1 MNKVLD
7 IVTSKGL
14 TYEQKVVAL
23 AHAAENSLE
32 VLEIPEKTRHYM
44 ETGAI
49 CDLDEGHAPYRPRY
63 IMPDYEA
70 AVKKGCEFLQLDP
83 PKDLDEVF
91 SSWRFCTAMCPPSP
105 VIPFILAAS
114 TA

>member
-32 VLEIPEKTRHYM
+32 VLDIPDRTRHYM

-49 CDLDEGHAPYRPRY
+49 CDLDEDMPRTGRD
-63 IMPDYEA
+63 IS
-70 AVKKGCEFLQLDP
+70 CRITRRL
-83 PKDLDEVF
+83 
-91 SSWRFCTAMCPPSP
+91 
-105 VIPFILAAS
+105 
-114 TA
+114 

>member
-63 IMPDYEA
+63 IMHSTSFFFNGAY
-70 AVKKGCEFLQLDP
+70 V
-83 PKDLDEVF
+83 
-91 SSWRFCTAMCPPSP
+91 SFCFGIIT
-105 VIPFILAAS
+105 L
-114 TA
+114 

>member
-32 VLEIPEKTRHYM
+32 VLEIPEISVTWTKAMRR
-44 ETGAI
+44 TGQDI
-49 CDLDEGHAPYRPRY
+49 SCRITKR
-63 IMPDYEA
+63 
-70 AVKKGCEFLQLDP
+70 
-83 PKDLDEVF
+83 
-91 SSWRFCTAMCPPSP
+91 R
-105 VIPFILAAS
+105 
-114 TA
+114 

>member
-44 ETGAI
+44 ETLSLI
-49 CDLDEGHAPYRPRY
+49 HISEPTRH
-63 IMPDYEA
+63 
-70 AVKKGCEFLQLDP
+70 
-83 PKDLDEVF
+83 
-91 SSWRFCTAMCPPSP
+91 
-105 VIPFILAAS
+105 
-114 TA
+114 

>member
-32 VLEIPEKTRHYM
+32 VLDIPDRTRHYM

-49 CDLDEGHAPYRPRY
+49 CDLDEGTCPVPAEIYHAGLR
-63 IMPDYEA
+63 E
-70 AVKKGCEFLQLDP
+70 GCE
-83 PKDLDEVF
+83 ERV
-91 SSWRFCTAMCPPSP
+91 
-105 VIPFILAAS
+105 
-114 TA
+114 

>member
-49 CDLDEGHAPYRPRY
+49 CDLE
-63 IMPDYEA
+63 
-70 AVKKGCEFLQLDP
+70 K
-83 PKDLDEVF
+83 
-91 SSWRFCTAMCPPSP
+91 AMRRTGQDISCR
-105 VIPFILAAS
+105 I
-114 TA
+114 TKRR

>member
-1 MNKVLD
+1 MKKKEVECMNKVLD

-49 CDLDEGHAPYRPRY
+49 CDLDEGHAPYRPRLY
-63 IMPDYEA
+63 HAGLRSGGEKR
-70 AVKKGCEFLQLDP
+70 V
-83 PKDLDEVF
+83 
-91 SSWRFCTAMCPPSP
+91 
-105 VIPFILAAS
+105 
-114 TA
+114 